1 MDNVYG
7 NNGDWYSTQI
17 KISDRNITSAWFY
30 CKGWMERVR
39 TVWITDA
46 QVVSAVE
53 LKVCKSSL
61 VGLLIRTN
69 KNKWQHWKE

>member
-1 MDNVYG
+1 
-7 NNGDWYSTQI
+7 
-17 KISDRNITSAWFY
+17 
-30 CKGWMERVR
+30 MERVR

-69 KNKWQHWKE
+69 GKIGKNKWEINTLDRAYFNILF

>member
-1 MDNVYG
+1 
-7 NNGDWYSTQI
+7 
-17 KISDRNITSAWFY
+17 
-30 CKGWMERVR
+30 MERVR

-69 KNKWQHWKE
+69 KNKWQDWKE

>member
-1 MDNVYG
+1 
-7 NNGDWYSTQI
+7 
-17 KISDRNITSAWFY
+17 
-30 CKGWMERVR
+30 MERVR
-39 TVWITDA
+39 TVGITDA

-69 KNKWQHWKE
+69 GKIGKNKWEINTLDRAYFNILF